1 MRGQKVL
8 VSLLLNVFIVLG
20 GCSSPEQ
27 EIETDTSE
35 PGDIVGQEEQEESKQ
50 EITLTAVGDILI
62 HDRVYDDAKVADG
75 YDFYPMLERVE
86 RYLKVSTVTFANQ
99 ETMIGGEEFGLSSY
113 PAFNSPV
120 EVGEVLKEV
129 GVDIVSTANNHTL
142 DRGEDVIQSALQH
155 WDELEMMYVGSYKDE
170 TDKDT
175 RRIIETE
182 EGISLGFLAYT
193 YGTNGIPI
201 PEGKDFLVNL
211 IDKKQ
216 ITSEIEEIKEEV
228 DVVIVS
234 MHFGDEDVQMPND
247 EQEDLVRHIAD
258 EGADIILGHHPHV
271 LQPTE
276 WIEGEDGNETFVI
289 YSLGNFFSGQR
300 ELYQKIGGILTLT
313 ITKTED
319 ESGSM
324 IDVHSPQFMLTYN
337 ADQNEV
343 NYIVLPWSEV
353 NEADLPDKAVIY
365 DEMHEHMTQWMPEL
379 EFIE

>member
-8 VSLLLNVFIVLG
+8 VSLLLSIFIILG
-20 GCSSPEQ
+20 GCSSLEQ

-35 PGDIVGQEEQEESKQ
+35 PDDIAGQEEQEESIQ
-50 EITLTAVGDILI
+50 EVTFSAVGDILI

-86 RYLKVSTVTFANQ
+86 RYLADSTVTFANQ

-175 RRIIETE
+175 IRIIETE

-211 IDKKQ
+211 IDKER

-258 EGADIILGHHPHV
+258 EGADIVLGHHPHV

-313 ITKTED
+313 ITKTKD

-337 ADQNEV
+337 VDQNEA

-365 DEMHEHMTQWMPEL
+365 DEMYEHMTQWMPEL

>member
-1 MRGQKVL
+1 MRRQKVL

-142 DRGEDVIQSALQH
+142 DRGEDVIQRALQH
-155 WDELEMMYVGSYKDE
+155 WDELEMMYVGSYKAL
-170 TDKDT
+170 TDNYT
-175 RRIIETE
+175 RRI
-182 EGISLGFLAYT
+182 
-193 YGTNGIPI
+193 
-201 PEGKDFLVNL
+201 
-211 IDKKQ
+211 
-216 ITSEIEEIKEEV
+216 SEY
-228 DVVIVS
+228 
-234 MHFGDEDVQMPND
+234 M
-247 EQEDLVRHIAD
+247 
-258 EGADIILGHHPHV
+258 
-271 LQPTE
+271 
-276 WIEGEDGNETFVI
+276 DG
-289 YSLGNFFSGQR
+289 
-300 ELYQKIGGILTLT
+300 
-313 ITKTED
+313 
-319 ESGSM
+319 
-324 IDVHSPQFMLTYN
+324 
-337 ADQNEV
+337 
-343 NYIVLPWSEV
+343 
-353 NEADLPDKAVIY
+353 
-365 DEMHEHMTQWMPEL
+365 
-379 EFIE
+379 